1 MIKIDKKNIGDGFPC
16 YITFEIGPTHNGL
29 ESAKRLIKH
38 AANAGADAVKLQI
51 FDPDRLIADKKQM
64 FSYEVLIDKETEE
77 TEIIHEPLYDI
88 FKRRYFS
95 ERELIEIKAFC
106 DNQNIAFFATV
117 GFNDEIELLEK
128 LSCHSIKIASAD
140 VNHFPLI
147 RRAAKT
153 GMCIQLDTRM
163 ATIGEIEQAVQII
176 RSEGNEKII
185 IHQCPSGYPARLNS
199 VNLKII
205 QTLKK
210 MFPYPIAYSDH
221 TPENVMDLAAVA
233 LGANMIEKTIT
244 EDRMT
249 KSVEHIMSIEPKDMR
264 NFVKTIRDLEIGLG
278 NGRREISVE
287 EIKKRALLRR
297 SLYLVKSA
305 KKGQRISECSIDF
318 RRPGFGISP
327 DQFDLIKNCKLKKN
341 MDAGCMVNLRDIS
354 WENEKN

>member
-1 MIKIDKKNIGDGFPC
+1 MVKINEKNIGDGFPC
-16 YITFEIGPTHNGL
+16 YITFETGPTHNGL
-29 ESAKRLIKH
+29 ESAKRLITH
-38 AANAGADAVKLQI
+38 ASNAGADAVKFQI
-51 FDPDRLIADKKQM
+51 FDPDRLVADKKQM
-64 FSYEVLIDKETEE
+64 FSYKILLNKETGE
-77 TEIIHEPLYDI
+77 TQTIHEPLYQI
-88 FKRRYFS
+88 FKRRYLS
-95 ERELIEIKAFC
+95 EIELREIKAFC
-106 DNQNIAFFATV
+106 DRHNIAFFATV
-117 GFNDEIELLEK
+117 GFNEEIDLLEK
-128 LSCHSIKIASAD
+128 LNCHSIKIASAD

-153 GMCIQLDTRM
+153 GMCIQLDTGM
-163 ATIGEIEQAVQII
+163 ATIGEIEEAVQII

-185 IHQCPSGYPARLNS
+185 IHHCPSGYPARLSS

-210 MFPYPIAYSDH
+210 IFPYPIAFSDH
-221 TPENVMDLAAVA
+221 TPENTMDLAAVA

-249 KSVEHIMSIEPKDMR
+249 KSVEHIMSIEPKDMK

-287 EIKKRALLRR
+287 EIKKRDLLRR
-297 SLYLVKSA
+297 SLYLVKLA
-305 KKGQRISECSIDF
+305 KKGQRISECSVDF

-327 DQFDLIKNCKLKKN
+327 DQFDLIKNCKLNKN
-341 MDAGCMVNLRDIS
+341 MDAGSMINLRDIS